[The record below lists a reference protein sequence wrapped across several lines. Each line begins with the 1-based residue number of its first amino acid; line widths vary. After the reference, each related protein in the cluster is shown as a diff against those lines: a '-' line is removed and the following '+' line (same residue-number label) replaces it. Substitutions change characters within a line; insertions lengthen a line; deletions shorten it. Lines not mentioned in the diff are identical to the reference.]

1 MEVIHEGELKFLVQR
16 PAAFFVWSRHRLKKG
31 VSFLHARVNIAQ
43 KEDFCHGV
51 ILPFHP
57 NNIVQR
63 IVEMA
68 RGCSDNNSIRGK
80 RRKIK

>member
-1 MEVIHEGELKFLVQR
+1 MIHEGELKLSLLSVHLH
-16 PAAFFVWSRHRLKKG
+16 FFVWSRHRLKKG
-31 VSFLHARVNIAQ
+31 VSILHALVKISQ

-57 NNIVQR
+57 NNIVQ
-63 IVEMA
+63 IVVEMA
-68 RGCSDNNSIRGK
+68 RGCSNNNSNRRK